1 MQLLFG
7 GRPCRQRRR
16 QSWVVGWE
24 IDDTHLDSSVVFTPW
39 VTSGAVATVVDD
51 ADPAAAAV
59 EVASVAVV
67 AFTLCV
73 EPAVDF
79 WSMPVQ
85 SAVGQ
90 GSVLRGGSLPTAVF
104 VGSGEVEM
112 FRV

>member
-1 MQLLFG
+1 
-7 GRPCRQRRR
+7 
-16 QSWVVGWE
+16 VVGWE

-51 ADPAAAAV
+51 ADPAAVVV
-59 EVASVAVV
+59 EVDSVVAVA
-67 AFTLCV
+67 AFPLCV

-79 WSMPVQ
+79 WSMSVQ
-85 SAVGQ
+85 SVVDQ
-90 GSVLRGGSLPTAVF
+90 GSVLRGGSLPTDVF

>member
-1 MQLLFG
+1 
-7 GRPCRQRRR
+7 
-16 QSWVVGWE
+16 VVGWE
-24 IDDTHLDSSVVFTPW
+24 IDDTHLDSSVVFTPL

-51 ADPAAAAV
+51 ADPAAVAV
-59 EVASVAVV
+59 EVASVAVA

-79 WSMPVQ
+79 WSMSVQ
-85 SAVGQ
+85 SAVDQ